1 MSDAQLENRMR
12 KPIIVAV
19 TLIAAVGVAVVFGTN
34 VFSPRAGSSQ
44 EQTPQKG
51 KRTPRAGIPV
61 EVAKART
68 TTSTADIRAIGSL
81 QSDESVRI
89 APEIAGRIAAIS
101 FKEGETV
108 KQGDVLIK
116 LDDSLLVAEVGD
128 QEARFALAKSNYDRA
143 NQLGRTGNITDRAR
157 DEATAAFHSA
167 RATLELARVRL
178 SKHTIHAPFSG
189 VVGLRAVSVGAY
201 IGIGTSIV
209 NLEKIDMLKVDFS
222 IPEFHLSA
230 VSVGNSIAVEV
241 DAIPNKIFTGEVYA
255 IDPMVD
261 VNGRAVRIRARLTNA
276 DLELRPGLFARITIK
291 DPTEQTV
298 VSVPESAIVPRQGE
312 MFVYRVANGKAVEM
326 KVRVGKRDGGFV
338 EVLDGIDAN
347 ASVVITGQQR
357 LRNGAEVDIVEND
370 DQADG

>member
-1 MSDAQLENRMR
+1 MIAGQLENRMR

-19 TLIAAVGVAVVFGTN
+19 TLMVAVGVAVAFGTN
-34 VFSPRAGSSQ
+34 ALSPRTGSSQ
-44 EQTPQKG
+44 EQVTQTG
-51 KRTPRAGIPV
+51 KVTPRPGVPV
-61 EVAKART
+61 EVAKARS
-68 TTSTADIRAIGSL
+68 TTSRADIRAIGSL

-89 APEIAGRIAAIS
+89 APEIAGRIASIA

-128 QEARFALAKSNYDRA
+128 QEARYALAKSNYDRA

-189 VVGLRAVSVGAY
+189 VVGLRSVSVGAY

-209 NLEKIDMLKVDFS
+209 NLEKIDTLKVDFS

-230 VSVGNSIAVEV
+230 VAVGNSVAVEV
-241 DAIPNKIFTGEVYA
+241 DAIPNKTFTGEVYA

-261 VNGRAVRIRARLTNA
+261 VNGRAVRIRARLPNA
-276 DLELRPGLFARITIK
+276 DLQLRPGLFARITIK

-312 MFVYRVANGKAVEM
+312 MFVYRVTEGKAVEV
-326 KVRVGKRDGGFV
+326 KVRVGRRDGGFV

-347 ASVVITGQQR
+347 TTVVVTGQQR
-357 LRNGAEVDIVEND
+357 LRNGAAVDIVENEN
-370 DQADG
+370 QAAG